1 MLGVVKWSQ
10 KGFFMIVV
18 RVTRELSAELRNLVM
33 VTGSLTLLSH
43 GITAKFR
50 NCDPKL

>member
-33 VTGSLTLLSH
+33 VTASLTLLSH
-43 GITAKFR
+43 AWNHSQI
-50 NCDPKL
+50 